1 MWFEKLTGFCEE
13 SPQQV
18 RKNLSVNGNIL
29 KSLINLKEY
38 HFGCLETPSLG
49 ELRSRVNYNETL
61 NTKSSIREIVANA
74 QDLHTDQ
81 QNAGALFQVASQ
93 FNLLEM
99 ISPNVTPEHGVD
111 GYEHDHTQ
119 GPACAIAAGA
129 GTIYRNYFANV
140 NGEVGQTY
148 NNQINCLNE
157 IGAVLGNESNC
168 LWEMKNGYALLS
180 AEGLTKIN
188 EKINLATES
197 ELDKLRTLLRIGVQW
212 DTEVTLNALKYTV
225 TQAYCS
231 ALPVAYSQI
240 PSKLCANLSKL
251 ILEASYEA
259 TICSAILNFKKTG
272 NNKVYL
278 TLIGGGVF
286 GNDRQWILDAIKRSL
301 KLYKHAGLDVFIV
314 SFGSSDPF
322 IQKFIDNFDL

>member
-29 KSLINLKEY
+29 KSHINLKEY
-38 HFGCLETPSLG
+38 HFGCLETPSLA

-61 NTKSSIREIVANA
+61 DTTNSIREIVANA

-99 ISPNVTPEHGVD
+99 ISPNITPEHGVD

-157 IGAVLGNESNC
+157 IGTVLGNESNC

-212 DTEVTLNALKYTV
+212 DTEVTLNTLKHTV

-231 ALPVAYSQI
+231 ALPIAYSQI
-240 PSKLCANLSKL
+240 PSKLCANFSKL

-301 KLYKHAGLDVFIV
+301 KLYEHAGLDVFIV